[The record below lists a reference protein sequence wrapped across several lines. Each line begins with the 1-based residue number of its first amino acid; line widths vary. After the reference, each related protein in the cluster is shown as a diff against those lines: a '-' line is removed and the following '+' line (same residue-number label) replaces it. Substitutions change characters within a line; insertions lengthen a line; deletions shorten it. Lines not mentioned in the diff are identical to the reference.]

1 MDIWSGHSDQTEDG
15 LAKKKQILSAKT
27 NDKKAA
33 IISSQEGENASMLI
47 QFSHPQ
53 LRSKKFDK
61 KYFKKMFSASTLLR
75 NTVC

>member
-1 MDIWSGHSDQTEDG
+1 MDVWSGHSDQTEDG
-15 LAKKKQILSAKT
+15 LVKKTQILSAKT

-33 IISSQEGENASMLI
+33 IISSQEGENASMSI

-61 KYFKKMFSASTLLR
+61 NLKKLKVLSFNIVT
-75 NTVC
+75 